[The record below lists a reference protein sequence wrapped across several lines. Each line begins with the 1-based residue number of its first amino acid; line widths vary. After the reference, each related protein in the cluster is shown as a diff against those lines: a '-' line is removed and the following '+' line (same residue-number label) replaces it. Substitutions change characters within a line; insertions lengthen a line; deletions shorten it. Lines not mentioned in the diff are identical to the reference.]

1 MKRITTFILAVF
13 LCIAFSVVSFADDIY
28 IVDDEEPDF
37 VPDVQVTTTAPA
49 ETTTAQQSS
58 GDSLFGDMGS
68 FEDYLGGF
76 KDFIGDG
83 IDSILGGFDGFDF
96 NFGETT
102 TSNNQTPPAI
112 DNSDRPTHSNQSGQL
127 SQNTVP
133 APTDKN
139 NANGNTAAVPEEN
152 TTQKS
157 EVHSVLIVNGEK
169 NKDDTLS
176 GSTLTLLVFIAAIV
190 LLILVAAI
198 VLVVLT
204 KRTEH
209 NSAVMDKSTIPSI
222 AKPRAMSQ
230 LMNDN
235 IGDDGNDYGN
245 IAYWND

>member
-1 MKRITTFILAVF
+1 MKRISTFILAVF

-58 GDSLFGDMGS
+58 GGSMFGDMGS

-102 TSNNQTPPAI
+102 TANNHTPPVI
-112 DNSDRPTHSNQSGQL
+112 DDSGRPTQSNQSGQL
-127 SQNTVP
+127 SQNTNP
-133 APTDKN
+133 APVTPN
-139 NANGNTAAVPEEN
+139 TNGSTATVPEEN

-157 EVHSVLIVNGEK
+157 EVHSVLVVNGEK
-169 NKDDTLS
+169 DKDDMLS
-176 GSTLTLLVFIAAIV
+176 GSTLTLLVFIGAIV

-198 VLVVLT
+198 ILVVLT

-222 AKPRAMSQ
+222 EKPRAMSQ